1 MVDLHP
7 AAPGPSAADPASAAG
22 VVETPVRV
30 AHIIGADGRVRRS
43 LRVFCW
49 RNAASV
55 ALARCAE
62 CDHRVAITEASD
74 RSGLVLICRMVDGP
88 DPPGLPPELVGPSM
102 SREVICAEPD
112 ARLAQ
117 VHAAL
122 PVNLDVIA
130 VIHDDGRLLGVV
142 NGERHLHDPIALRTP
157 VRELMAGAPITVE
170 ETTSLE
176 AAVRVMAVER
186 KRRLPVVNGGQLVV
200 GVLQDV
206 EAMHRL
212 FQRRPG

>member
-88 DPPGLPPELVGPSM
+88 DPPGLPP
-102 SREVICAEPD
+102 
-112 ARLAQ
+112 
-117 VHAAL
+117 
-122 PVNLDVIA
+122 
-130 VIHDDGRLLGVV
+130 
-142 NGERHLHDPIALRTP
+142 IALRTP